1 MTRCRCGNV
10 LDAKDGRGYV
20 FVPPRC
26 ECLIPGPGTVK
37 RIQPRHLSAQQRRER
52 EACGLPIM
60 TDTERG
66 IMARPRW
73 Q

>member
-10 LDAKDGRGYV
+10 LDADDGRGYLLIEN
-20 FVPPRC
+20 RC
-26 ECLIPGPGTVK
+26 ECASPGPGMPK
-37 RIQPRHLSAQQRRER
+37 NIRPRHMSGQQIRER
-52 EACGLPIM
+52 EAAGLPVM